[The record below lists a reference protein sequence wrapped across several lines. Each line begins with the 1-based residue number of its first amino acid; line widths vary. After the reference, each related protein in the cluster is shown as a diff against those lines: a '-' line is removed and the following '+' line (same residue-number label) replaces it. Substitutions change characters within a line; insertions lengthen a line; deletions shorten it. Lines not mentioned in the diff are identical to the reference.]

1 MDTHGNRALFSRAM
15 VKVAACAMLTAGL
28 PQAMLA
34 ETGNAEAAV
43 MAAQQTRTVSGQVV
57 DSNGESIIGANIVEK
72 GNNANGTITDF
83 DGKFTLKVAPNAT
96 LVISYIGYK
105 TIEMKASE
113 IKAGHAITLQE
124 NAEMMDE
131 VVVIGYG
138 TQRKGDVTS
147 AVASVK
153 AEDFT
158 VGKITDAAELVK
170 GKIAG
175 LSVTNA
181 SGDPTATSSIMLRG
195 INTVSGN
202 TNPLI
207 LVDGIEGDLTT
218 VAPENIASIDVL
230 KDASAAAIYGTRGA
244 NGVILITTKTG
255 RRDQK
260 ADITYSG
267 YASFSK
273 WMATPEFMD
282 THDIIYG
289 RTAYTYEGYDTDW
302 LKAISRKAGFK
313 HNHSLSMN
321 GGTKTSTYSANV
333 VYSNDQAIMRKSD
346 NENLKMQLD
355 FTQYAWNDKLKFNFN
370 ALISRQKYSL
380 NNNKYAY
387 RQAIIRNP
395 SEPIYNEDGTYY
407 ENFNRLNYINPVEI
421 QNEYEGDYRNRF
433 YQMTGNITVEPI
445 KGWQTNVMLSLNE
458 SASISQSFTYP
469 DYYTLAKEDNYNG
482 SASKSEGNYRSQT
495 LEITSRYNHTWGE
508 HRFEGL
514 VGYSYLYNKYDGFSA
529 SNGNFPSVAYL
540 YNNLGLGTL
549 LTEEDRH
556 AGMGSDAYDDTL
568 VGFFARVS
576 YGYANRYNAL
586 LSIRHEGSSKFGAN
600 NRWATFPSVS
610 LGWTISNE
618 PFMEKTRSW
627 LNNLKLR
634 IGYGVTGITP
644 TSSYRAQ
651 YLYDIAP
658 YGDIQDQSGN
668 WIQTLEVIQNPNKDL
683 KWETTREWNF
693 GLDWSVLDERLS
705 GSIDVYH
712 RKTSDLMYSY
722 SVPVPPN
729 LYGYTLANVGDIR
742 NVGVEVMV
750 TGVPVRTKD
759 FEWSTTLTLSH
770 NKNKLL
776 KLSNTLYETDD
787 FHELYGG
794 LGEPI
799 STPTHYM
806 EVGHSLGEFWG
817 LKYVGVSENG
827 VPIVQVSDGNGGWVN
842 EEFNTNHNV
851 MENRQRLG
859 NGLPKV
865 YLGWGHTFNYKGI
878 DLNLQFTG
886 QFGYKILNAWRC
898 FYENNS
904 IAYNRLKTAYDLRPA
919 INLDGTPVLDADGN
933 QKMVRLSNTAAQYFS
948 SDHLENG
955 DFLKLSNIT
964 LGYTLPLKGKIKDYI
979 NNLRIYASASNVF
992 CITGYS
998 GLDPEVDNAFQTPGI
1013 DYQDKYPTTRS
1024 YTVGLTL
1031 NF

>member
-15 VKVAACAMLTAGL
+15 VKVAACTMLAAGL
-28 PQAMLA
+28 PLAMYA
-34 ETGNAEAAV
+34 EAGNTEAAV
-43 MAAQQTRTVSGQVV
+43 IAAQQTRTVSGQVV

-72 GNNANGTITDF
+72 GTANGTITDF
-83 DGKFTLKVAPNAT
+83 DGKFSLKVAPNAT

-113 IKAGHAITLQE
+113 VKAGQTITLQE

-175 LSVTNA
+175 LSVTNS

-267 YASFSK
+267 YVSFSK
-273 WMATPEFMD
+273 WTDTPEFMD

-333 VYSNDQAIMRKSD
+333 VYSNDEAIMRKSD

-380 NNNKYAY
+380 NNNTYAY

-421 QNEYEGDYRNRF
+421 QNEYEGDTRVRF
-433 YQMTGNITVEPI
+433 YQMTGNVTVEPI

-458 SASISQSFTYP
+458 SASVSQSFTYP

-618 PFMEKTRSW
+618 PFMEKTRNW

>member
-1 MDTHGNRALFSRAM
+1 MAMYAEAGN
-15 VKVAACAMLTAGL
+15 T
-28 PQAMLA
+28 
-34 ETGNAEAAV
+34 EAAV
-43 MAAQQTRTVSGQVV
+43 IAAQQTRTVSGQVV

-72 GNNANGTITDF
+72 GTANGTITDF
-83 DGKFTLKVAPNAT
+83 DGKFSLKVAPNAT

-113 IKAGHAITLQE
+113 VKAGQTITLQE

-175 LSVTNA
+175 LSVTNS

-267 YASFSK
+267 YVSFSK
-273 WMATPEFMD
+273 WTDTPEFMD

-333 VYSNDQAIMRKSD
+333 VYSNDEAIMRKSD

-380 NNNKYAY
+380 NNNTYAY

-421 QNEYEGDYRNRF
+421 QNEYEGDTRVRF
-433 YQMTGNITVEPI
+433 YQMTGNVTVEPI

-458 SASISQSFTYP
+458 SASVSQSFTYP

-634 IGYGVTGITP
+634 VGYGVTGITP

-859 NGLPKV
+859 SGLPKV

>member
-15 VKVAACAMLTAGL
+15 VKVAACTMLAAGL
-28 PQAMLA
+28 PLAMYA
-34 ETGNAEAAV
+34 EAGNTEAAV
-43 MAAQQTRTVSGQVV
+43 IAAQQTRTVSGQVV

-72 GNNANGTITDF
+72 GTANGTITDM
-83 DGKFTLKVAPNAT
+83 DGKFSLKTAPNAT

-113 IKAGHAITLQE
+113 VKAGQTITLQE

-175 LSVTNA
+175 LSVTNS

-267 YASFSK
+267 YVSFSK
-273 WMATPEFMD
+273 WTDTPEFMD

-333 VYSNDQAIMRKSD
+333 VYSNDEAIMRKSD

-380 NNNKYAY
+380 NNNTYAY

-421 QNEYEGDYRNRF
+421 QNEYEGDTRVRF
-433 YQMTGNITVEPI
+433 YQMTGNVTVEPI

-458 SASISQSFTYP
+458 SASVSQSFTYP

-634 IGYGVTGITP
+634 VGYGVTGITP

-729 LYGYTLANVGDIR
+729 LYNTTLANVGDMR

-776 KLSNTLYETDD
+776 KLSNALFETDD
-787 FHELYGG
+787 FHELGG

-799 STPTHYM
+799 SVPTHYM

-827 VPIVQVSDGNGGWVN
+827 TPIVQVSDGNGGW
-842 EEFNTNHNV
+842 TNALFDTSLNV

-859 NGLPKV
+859 SGMPKV
-865 YLGWGHTFNYKGI
+865 YMGWGHTFQYKGI
-878 DLNLQFTG
+878 DLSLQFTG

-898 FYENNS
+898 YYENNS

>member
-15 VKVAACAMLTAGL
+15 VKVAACTMLAAGL
-28 PQAMLA
+28 PLAMYA
-34 ETGNAEAAV
+34 EAGNTEAAV
-43 MAAQQTRTVSGQVV
+43 IAAQQTRTVSGQVV

-72 GNNANGTITDF
+72 GTANGTITDM
-83 DGKFTLKVAPNAT
+83 DGKFSLKTAPNAT

-113 IKAGHAITLQE
+113 VKAGQTITLQE

-175 LSVTNA
+175 LSVTNS

-267 YASFSK
+267 YVSFSK
-273 WMATPEFMD
+273 WTDTPEFMD

-333 VYSNDQAIMRKSD
+333 VYSNDEAIMRKSD

-380 NNNKYAY
+380 NNNTYAY

-421 QNEYEGDYRNRF
+421 QNEYEGDTRVRF
-433 YQMTGNITVEPI
+433 YQMTGNVTVEPI

-458 SASISQSFTYP
+458 SASVSQSFTYP

-568 VGFFARVS
+568 VGFFARIS

-634 IGYGVTGITP
+634 VGYGVTGITP

-729 LYGYTLANVGDIR
+729 LYNTTLANVGDMR

-776 KLSNTLYETDD
+776 KLSNALFETDD
-787 FHELYGG
+787 FHELGG

-799 STPTHYM
+799 SVPTHYM

-827 VPIVQVSDGNGGWVN
+827 TPIVQVSDGNGGW
-842 EEFNTNHNV
+842 TNALFDTSLNV

-859 NGLPKV
+859 SGMPKV
-865 YLGWGHTFNYKGI
+865 YMGWGHTFQYKGI
-878 DLNLQFTG
+878 DLSLQFTG

-898 FYENNS
+898 YYENNS

>member
-15 VKVAACAMLTAGL
+15 VKVAACTMLAAGL
-28 PQAMLA
+28 PLAMYA
-34 ETGNAEAAV
+34 EAGNTEAAV
-43 MAAQQTRTVSGQVV
+43 IAAQQTRTVSGQVV

-72 GNNANGTITDF
+72 GTANGTITDM
-83 DGKFTLKVAPNAT
+83 DGKFSLKTAPNAT

-113 IKAGHAITLQE
+113 VKAGQTITLQE

-175 LSVTNA
+175 LSVTNS

-267 YASFSK
+267 YVSFSK
-273 WMATPEFMD
+273 WTDTPEFMD

-333 VYSNDQAIMRKSD
+333 VYSNDEAIMRKSD

-380 NNNKYAY
+380 NNNTYAY

-421 QNEYEGDYRNRF
+421 QNEYEGDTRVRF
-433 YQMTGNITVEPI
+433 YQMTGNVTVEPI

-458 SASISQSFTYP
+458 SASVSQSFTYP

-634 IGYGVTGITP
+634 VGYGVTGITP

-859 NGLPKV
+859 SGLPKV

>member
-15 VKVAACAMLTAGL
+15 VKVAACTMLAAGL
-28 PQAMLA
+28 PLAMYA
-34 ETGNAEAAV
+34 EAGNTEAAV
-43 MAAQQTRTVSGQVV
+43 IAAQQTRTVSGQVV

-72 GNNANGTITDF
+72 GTANGTITDM
-83 DGKFTLKVAPNAT
+83 DGKFSLKTAPNAT

-113 IKAGHAITLQE
+113 VKAGQTITLQE

-175 LSVTNA
+175 LSVTNS

-267 YASFSK
+267 YVSFSK
-273 WMATPEFMD
+273 WTDTPEFMD

-333 VYSNDQAIMRKSD
+333 VYSNDEAIMRKSD

-380 NNNKYAY
+380 NNNTYAY

-421 QNEYEGDYRNRF
+421 QNEYEGDTRVRF

-458 SASISQSFTYP
+458 SASVSQSFTYP

-618 PFMEKTRSW
+618 PFMEKTRNW

-634 IGYGVTGITP
+634 VGYGVTGITP

-729 LYGYTLANVGDIR
+729 LYNTTLANVGDMR

-776 KLSNTLYETDD
+776 KLSNALFETDD
-787 FHELYGG
+787 FHELGG

-799 STPTHYM
+799 SVPTHYM

-827 VPIVQVSDGNGGWVN
+827 TPIVQVSDGNGGW
-842 EEFNTNHNV
+842 TNALFDTSLNV

-859 NGLPKV
+859 SGMPKV
-865 YLGWGHTFNYKGI
+865 YMGWGHTFQYKGI
-878 DLNLQFTG
+878 DLSLQFTG

-898 FYENNS
+898 YYENNS

>member
-1 MDTHGNRALFSRAM
+1 MAMYAEAGN
-15 VKVAACAMLTAGL
+15 T
-28 PQAMLA
+28 
-34 ETGNAEAAV
+34 EAAV
-43 MAAQQTRTVSGQVV
+43 IAAQQTRTVSGQVV

-72 GNNANGTITDF
+72 GTANGTITDF
-83 DGKFTLKVAPNAT
+83 NGKFSLKVAPNAT

-113 IKAGHAITLQE
+113 VKAGQTITLQE

-175 LSVTNA
+175 LSVTNS

-267 YASFSK
+267 YVSFSK
-273 WMATPEFMD
+273 WTDTPEFMD

-333 VYSNDQAIMRKSD
+333 VYSNDEAIMRKSD

-380 NNNKYAY
+380 NNNTYAY

-421 QNEYEGDYRNRF
+421 QNEYEGDTRVRF
-433 YQMTGNITVEPI
+433 YQMTGNVTVEPI

-458 SASISQSFTYP
+458 SASVSQSFTYP

-618 PFMEKTRSW
+618 PFMEKTRNW

-634 IGYGVTGITP
+634 VGYGVTGITP

-705 GSIDVYH
+705 SSIDVYH

-859 NGLPKV
+859 SGLPKV

>member
-15 VKVAACAMLTAGL
+15 VKVAACTMLAAGL
-28 PQAMLA
+28 PLAMYA
-34 ETGNAEAAV
+34 EAGNTEAAV
-43 MAAQQTRTVSGQVV
+43 IAAQQTRTVSGQVV

-72 GNNANGTITDF
+72 GTANGTITDM
-83 DGKFTLKVAPNAT
+83 DGKFSLKTAPNAT

-113 IKAGHAITLQE
+113 VKAGQTITLQE

-175 LSVTNA
+175 LSVTNS

-267 YASFSK
+267 YVSFSK
-273 WMATPEFMD
+273 WTDTPEFMD

-333 VYSNDQAIMRKSD
+333 VYSNDEAIMRKSD

-380 NNNKYAY
+380 NNNTYAY

-421 QNEYEGDYRNRF
+421 QNEYEGDTRVRF
-433 YQMTGNITVEPI
+433 YQMTGNVTVEPI

-458 SASISQSFTYP
+458 SASVSQSFTYP

>member
-15 VKVAACAMLTAGL
+15 VKVAACTMLAAGL
-28 PQAMLA
+28 PLAMYA
-34 ETGNAEAAV
+34 EAGNTEAAV
-43 MAAQQTRTVSGQVV
+43 IAAQQTRTVSGQVV

-72 GNNANGTITDF
+72 GTANGTITDM
-83 DGKFTLKVAPNAT
+83 DGKFSLKTAPNAT

-113 IKAGHAITLQE
+113 VKAGQTITLQE

-175 LSVTNA
+175 LSVTNS

-267 YASFSK
+267 YVSFSK
-273 WMATPEFMD
+273 WTDTPEFMD

-333 VYSNDQAIMRKSD
+333 VYSNDEAIMRKSD

-380 NNNKYAY
+380 NNNTYAY

-421 QNEYEGDYRNRF
+421 QNEYEGDTRVRF
-433 YQMTGNITVEPI
+433 YQMTGNVTVEPI

-458 SASISQSFTYP
+458 SASVSQSFTYP

-729 LYGYTLANVGDIR
+729 LYNTTLANVGDMR

-776 KLSNTLYETDD
+776 KLSNALFETDD
-787 FHELYGG
+787 FHELGG

-799 STPTHYM
+799 SVPTHYM

-827 VPIVQVSDGNGGWVN
+827 TPIVQVSDGNGGW
-842 EEFNTNHNV
+842 TNALFDTSLNV

-859 NGLPKV
+859 SGMPKV
-865 YLGWGHTFNYKGI
+865 YMGWGHTFQYKGI
-878 DLNLQFTG
+878 DLSLQFTG

-898 FYENNS
+898 YYENNS

>member
-15 VKVAACAMLTAGL
+15 VKVAACTMLAAGL
-28 PQAMLA
+28 PLAMYA
-34 ETGNAEAAV
+34 EAGNTEAAV
-43 MAAQQTRTVSGQVV
+43 IAAQQTRTVSGQVV

-72 GNNANGTITDF
+72 GTANGTITDF
-83 DGKFTLKVAPNAT
+83 NGKFSLKVAPNAT

-113 IKAGHAITLQE
+113 VKAGQTITLQE

-175 LSVTNA
+175 LSVTNS

-267 YASFSK
+267 YVSFSK
-273 WMATPEFMD
+273 WTDTPEFMD

-333 VYSNDQAIMRKSD
+333 VYSNDEAIMRKSD

-380 NNNKYAY
+380 NNNTYAY

-421 QNEYEGDYRNRF
+421 QNEYEGDTRVRF
-433 YQMTGNITVEPI
+433 YQMTGNVTVEPI

-458 SASISQSFTYP
+458 SASVSQSFTYP

-634 IGYGVTGITP
+634 VGYGVTGITP

-859 NGLPKV
+859 SGLPKV

>member
-1 MDTHGNRALFSRAM
+1 MYHAGSKAGN
-15 VKVAACAMLTAGL
+15 T
-28 PQAMLA
+28 
-34 ETGNAEAAV
+34 EAAV
-43 MAAQQTRTVSGQVV
+43 IAAQQTRTVSGQVV

-72 GNNANGTITDF
+72 GTANGTITDF
-83 DGKFTLKVAPNAT
+83 NGKFSLKVAPNAT

-113 IKAGHAITLQE
+113 VKAGQTITLQE

-175 LSVTNA
+175 LSVTNS

-267 YASFSK
+267 YVSFSK
-273 WMATPEFMD
+273 WTDTPEFMD

-333 VYSNDQAIMRKSD
+333 VYSNDEAIMRKSD

-380 NNNKYAY
+380 NNNTYAY

-421 QNEYEGDYRNRF
+421 QNEYEGDTRVRF
-433 YQMTGNITVEPI
+433 YQMTGNVTVEPI

-458 SASISQSFTYP
+458 SASVSQSFTYP

-618 PFMEKTRSW
+618 PFMEKTRNW

-634 IGYGVTGITP
+634 VGYGVTGITP

-729 LYGYTLANVGDIR
+729 LYNTTLANVGDMR

-776 KLSNTLYETDD
+776 KLSNALFETDD
-787 FHELYGG
+787 FHELGG

-799 STPTHYM
+799 SVPTHYM

-827 VPIVQVSDGNGGWVN
+827 TPIVQVSDGNGGW
-842 EEFNTNHNV
+842 TNALFDTSLNV

-859 NGLPKV
+859 SGMPKV
-865 YLGWGHTFNYKGI
+865 YMGWGHTFQYKGI
-878 DLNLQFTG
+878 DLSLQFTG

-898 FYENNS
+898 YYENNS

>member
-15 VKVAACAMLTAGL
+15 VKVAACTMLAAGL
-28 PQAMLA
+28 PLAMYA
-34 ETGNAEAAV
+34 EAGNTEAAV
-43 MAAQQTRTVSGQVV
+43 IAAQQTRTVSGQVV

-72 GNNANGTITDF
+72 GTANGTITDM
-83 DGKFTLKVAPNAT
+83 DGRFSLKTAPNAT

-113 IKAGHAITLQE
+113 VKAGQTITLQE

-175 LSVTNA
+175 LSVTNS

-267 YASFSK
+267 YVSFSK
-273 WMATPEFMD
+273 WTDTPEFMD

-333 VYSNDQAIMRKSD
+333 VYSNDEAIMRKSD

-380 NNNKYAY
+380 NNNTYAY

-421 QNEYEGDYRNRF
+421 QNEYEGDTRVRF
-433 YQMTGNITVEPI
+433 YQMTGNVTVEPI

-458 SASISQSFTYP
+458 SASVSQSFTYP

-618 PFMEKTRSW
+618 PFMEKTRNW

-634 IGYGVTGITP
+634 VGYGVTGITP

-729 LYGYTLANVGDIR
+729 LYNTTLANVGDMR

-776 KLSNTLYETDD
+776 KLSNALFETDD
-787 FHELYGG
+787 FHELGG

-799 STPTHYM
+799 SVPTHYM

-827 VPIVQVSDGNGGWVN
+827 TPIVQVSDGNGGW
-842 EEFNTNHNV
+842 TNALFDTSLNV

-859 NGLPKV
+859 SGMPKV
-865 YLGWGHTFNYKGI
+865 YMGWGHTFQYKGI
-878 DLNLQFTG
+878 DLSLQFTG

-898 FYENNS
+898 YYENNS

>member
-15 VKVAACAMLTAGL
+15 VKVAACTMLAAGL
-28 PQAMLA
+28 PLAMYA
-34 ETGNAEAAV
+34 EAGNTEAAV
-43 MAAQQTRTVSGQVV
+43 IAAQQTRTVSGQVV

-72 GNNANGTITDF
+72 GTANGTITDF
-83 DGKFTLKVAPNAT
+83 DGKFSLKVAPNAT

-113 IKAGHAITLQE
+113 VKAGQTITLQE

-175 LSVTNA
+175 LSVTNS

-267 YASFSK
+267 YVSFSK
-273 WMATPEFMD
+273 WTDTPEFMD

-333 VYSNDQAIMRKSD
+333 VYSNDEAIMRKSD

-380 NNNKYAY
+380 NNNTYAY

-421 QNEYEGDYRNRF
+421 QNEYEGDTRVRF
-433 YQMTGNITVEPI
+433 YQMTGNVTVEPI

-458 SASISQSFTYP
+458 SASVSQSFTYP

-618 PFMEKTRSW
+618 PFMEKTRNW

-634 IGYGVTGITP
+634 VGYGVTGITP

-729 LYGYTLANVGDIR
+729 LYNTTLANVGDMR
-742 NVGVEVMV
+742 NVGVEIMV

-776 KLSNTLYETDD
+776 KLSNALFETDD
-787 FHELYGG
+787 FHELGG

-799 STPTHYM
+799 SVPTHYM

-817 LKYVGVSENG
+817 LNYVGVSENG
-827 VPIVQVSDGNGGWVN
+827 TPIVQVSDGNGGW
-842 EEFNTNHNV
+842 TNALFDTSLNV

-859 NGLPKV
+859 SGMPKV
-865 YLGWGHTFNYKGI
+865 YMGWGHTFQYQGI
-878 DLNLQFTG
+878 DLSLQFTG

-898 FYENNS
+898 YYENNS

>member
-15 VKVAACAMLTAGL
+15 VKVAACTMLAAGL
-28 PQAMLA
+28 PLAMYA
-34 ETGNAEAAV
+34 EAGNTEAAV
-43 MAAQQTRTVSGQVV
+43 IAAQQTRTVSGQVV

-72 GNNANGTITDF
+72 GTANGTITDF
-83 DGKFTLKVAPNAT
+83 DGKFSLKVAPNAT

-113 IKAGHAITLQE
+113 VKAGQTITLQE

-175 LSVTNA
+175 LSVTNS

-267 YASFSK
+267 YVSFSK
-273 WMATPEFMD
+273 WTDTPEFMD

-333 VYSNDQAIMRKSD
+333 VYSNDEAIMRKSD

-380 NNNKYAY
+380 NNNTYAY

-421 QNEYEGDYRNRF
+421 QNEYEGDTRVRF
-433 YQMTGNITVEPI
+433 YQMTGNVTVEPI

-458 SASISQSFTYP
+458 SASVSQSFTYP

-634 IGYGVTGITP
+634 VGYGVTGITP

-1024 YTVGLTL
+1024 STIGLTL

>member
-15 VKVAACAMLTAGL
+15 VKVAACTMLAAGL
-28 PQAMLA
+28 PLAMYA
-34 ETGNAEAAV
+34 EAGNTEAAV
-43 MAAQQTRTVSGQVV
+43 IAAQQTRTVSGQVV

-72 GNNANGTITDF
+72 GTANGTITDF
-83 DGKFTLKVAPNAT
+83 DGKFSLKVAPNAT

-113 IKAGHAITLQE
+113 VKAGQTITLQE

-175 LSVTNA
+175 LSVTNS

-267 YASFSK
+267 YVSFSK
-273 WMATPEFMD
+273 WTDTPEFMD

-333 VYSNDQAIMRKSD
+333 VYSNDEAIMRKSD

-380 NNNKYAY
+380 NNNTYAY

-421 QNEYEGDYRNRF
+421 QNEYEGDTRVRF
-433 YQMTGNITVEPI
+433 YQMTGNVTVEPI

-458 SASISQSFTYP
+458 SASVSQSFTYP

-776 KLSNTLYETDD
+776 KLSNALFETDD
-787 FHELYGG
+787 FHELGG

-799 STPTHYM
+799 SVPTHYM

-827 VPIVQVSDGNGGWVN
+827 TPIVQVSDGNGGW
-842 EEFNTNHNV
+842 TNALFDTSLNV

-859 NGLPKV
+859 SGMPKV
-865 YLGWGHTFNYKGI
+865 YMGWGHTFQYKGI
-878 DLNLQFTG
+878 DLSLQFTG

-898 FYENNS
+898 YYENNS

>member
-15 VKVAACAMLTAGL
+15 VKVAACTMLAAGL
-28 PQAMLA
+28 PLAMYA
-34 ETGNAEAAV
+34 EAGNTEAAV
-43 MAAQQTRTVSGQVV
+43 IAAQQTRTVSGQVV

-72 GNNANGTITDF
+72 GTANGTITDF
-83 DGKFTLKVAPNAT
+83 DGKFSLKVAPNAT

-105 TIEMKASE
+105 NIEMKASE
-113 IKAGHAITLQE
+113 LKAGQTITLQE

-175 LSVTNA
+175 LSVTNS

-267 YASFSK
+267 YVSFSK
-273 WMATPEFMD
+273 WTDTPEFMD

-333 VYSNDQAIMRKSD
+333 VYSNDEAIMRKSD

-380 NNNKYAY
+380 NNNTYAY

-421 QNEYEGDYRNRF
+421 QNEYEGDTRVRF
-433 YQMTGNITVEPI
+433 YQMTGNVTVEPI

-458 SASISQSFTYP
+458 SASVSQSFTYP

-618 PFMEKTRSW
+618 PFMEKTRNW

-634 IGYGVTGITP
+634 VGYGVTGITP
-644 TSSYRAQ
+644 TSSYQAQ

-729 LYGYTLANVGDIR
+729 LYNTTLANVGDMR

-776 KLSNTLYETDD
+776 KLSNALFETDD
-787 FHELYGG
+787 FHELGG

-799 STPTHYM
+799 SVPTHYM

-827 VPIVQVSDGNGGWVN
+827 TPIVQVSDGNGGW
-842 EEFNTNHNV
+842 TNALFDTSLNV

-859 NGLPKV
+859 SGMPKV
-865 YLGWGHTFNYKGI
+865 YMGWGHTFQYKGI
-878 DLNLQFTG
+878 DLSLQFTG

-898 FYENNS
+898 YYENNS

>member
-1 MDTHGNRALFSRAM
+1 MAMYAEAGN
-15 VKVAACAMLTAGL
+15 T
-28 PQAMLA
+28 
-34 ETGNAEAAV
+34 EAAV
-43 MAAQQTRTVSGQVV
+43 IAAQQTRTVSGQVV

-72 GNNANGTITDF
+72 GTANGTITDF
-83 DGKFTLKVAPNAT
+83 NGKFSLKVAPNAT

-113 IKAGHAITLQE
+113 VKAGQTITLQE

-175 LSVTNA
+175 LSVTNS

-267 YASFSK
+267 YVSFSK
-273 WMATPEFMD
+273 WTDTPEFMD

-333 VYSNDQAIMRKSD
+333 VYSNDEAIMRKSD

-380 NNNKYAY
+380 NNNTYAY

-421 QNEYEGDYRNRF
+421 QNEYEGDTRVRF
-433 YQMTGNITVEPI
+433 YQMTGNVTVEPI

-458 SASISQSFTYP
+458 SASVSQSFTYP

-634 IGYGVTGITP
+634 VGYGVTGITP

-729 LYGYTLANVGDIR
+729 LYNTTLANVGDMR

-776 KLSNTLYETDD
+776 KLSNALFETDD
-787 FHELYGG
+787 FHELGG

-799 STPTHYM
+799 SVPTHYM

-827 VPIVQVSDGNGGWVN
+827 TPIVQVSDGNGGW
-842 EEFNTNHNV
+842 TNALFDTSLNV

-859 NGLPKV
+859 SGMPKV
-865 YLGWGHTFNYKGI
+865 YMGWGHTFQYKGI
-878 DLNLQFTG
+878 DLSLQFTG

-898 FYENNS
+898 YYENNS

-964 LGYTLPLKGKIKDYI
+964 LGYTLPLKGKIKNYI

>member
-15 VKVAACAMLTAGL
+15 VKVAACTMLAAGL
-28 PQAMLA
+28 PLAMYA
-34 ETGNAEAAV
+34 EAGNTEAAV
-43 MAAQQTRTVSGQVV
+43 IAAQQTRTVSGQVV

-72 GNNANGTITDF
+72 GTANGTITDF
-83 DGKFTLKVAPNAT
+83 NGKFSLKVAPNAT

-113 IKAGHAITLQE
+113 VKAGQTITLQE

-175 LSVTNA
+175 LSVTNS

-267 YASFSK
+267 YVSFSK
-273 WMATPEFMD
+273 WTDTPEFMD

-333 VYSNDQAIMRKSD
+333 VYSNDEAIMRKSD

-380 NNNKYAY
+380 NNNTYAY

-421 QNEYEGDYRNRF
+421 QNEYEGDTRVRF
-433 YQMTGNITVEPI
+433 YQMTGNVTVEPI

-458 SASISQSFTYP
+458 SASVSQSFTYP

-618 PFMEKTRSW
+618 PFMEKTRNW

-634 IGYGVTGITP
+634 VGYGVTGITP

-729 LYGYTLANVGDIR
+729 LYNTTLANVGDMR

-776 KLSNTLYETDD
+776 KLSNALFETDD
-787 FHELYGG
+787 FHELGG

-799 STPTHYM
+799 SVPTHYM

-827 VPIVQVSDGNGGWVN
+827 TPIVQVSDGNGGW
-842 EEFNTNHNV
+842 TNALFDTSLNV

-859 NGLPKV
+859 SGMPKV
-865 YLGWGHTFNYKGI
+865 YMGWGHTFQYKGI
-878 DLNLQFTG
+878 DLSLQFTG

-898 FYENNS
+898 YYENNS

-919 INLDGTPVLDADGN
+919 INLDSTPVLDADGN

>member
-1 MDTHGNRALFSRAM
+1 MAMYAEAGN
-15 VKVAACAMLTAGL
+15 T
-28 PQAMLA
+28 
-34 ETGNAEAAV
+34 EAAV
-43 MAAQQTRTVSGQVV
+43 IAAQQTRTVSGQVV

-72 GNNANGTITDF
+72 GTANGTITDF
-83 DGKFTLKVAPNAT
+83 NGKFSLKVAPNAT

-113 IKAGHAITLQE
+113 VKAGQTITLQE

-175 LSVTNA
+175 LSVTNS

-267 YASFSK
+267 YVSFSK
-273 WMATPEFMD
+273 WTDTPEFMD

-333 VYSNDQAIMRKSD
+333 VYSNDEAIMRKSD

-380 NNNKYAY
+380 NNNTYAY

-421 QNEYEGDYRNRF
+421 QNEYEGDTRVRF
-433 YQMTGNITVEPI
+433 YQMTGNVTVEPI

-458 SASISQSFTYP
+458 SASVSQSFTYP

-514 VGYSYLYNKYDGFSA
+514 VGYSYLYNKYDVFSA

>member
-15 VKVAACAMLTAGL
+15 VKVAACTMLAAGL
-28 PQAMLA
+28 PLAMYA
-34 ETGNAEAAV
+34 EAGNTEAAV
-43 MAAQQTRTVSGQVV
+43 IAAQQTRTVSGQVV

-72 GNNANGTITDF
+72 GTANGTITDM
-83 DGKFTLKVAPNAT
+83 DGKFSLKTAPNAT

-113 IKAGHAITLQE
+113 VKAGQTITLQE

-175 LSVTNA
+175 LSVTNS

-267 YASFSK
+267 YVSFSK
-273 WMATPEFMD
+273 WTDTPEFMD

-333 VYSNDQAIMRKSD
+333 VYSNDEAIMRKSD

-380 NNNKYAY
+380 NNNTYAY

-421 QNEYEGDYRNRF
+421 QNEYEGDTRVRF
-433 YQMTGNITVEPI
+433 YQMTGNVTVEPI

-458 SASISQSFTYP
+458 SASVSQSFTYP

-634 IGYGVTGITP
+634 VGYGVTGITP

>member
-15 VKVAACAMLTAGL
+15 VKVAACTMLAAGL
-28 PQAMLA
+28 PLAMYA
-34 ETGNAEAAV
+34 EAGNTEAAV
-43 MAAQQTRTVSGQVV
+43 IAAQQTRTVSGLVV

-72 GNNANGTITDF
+72 GTANGTITDF
-83 DGKFTLKVAPNAT
+83 DGKFSLKVAPNAT

-113 IKAGHAITLQE
+113 VKAGQTITLQE

-175 LSVTNA
+175 LSVTNS

-267 YASFSK
+267 YVSFSK
-273 WMATPEFMD
+273 WTDTPEFMD

-333 VYSNDQAIMRKSD
+333 VYSNDEAIMRKSD

-380 NNNKYAY
+380 NNNTYAY

-421 QNEYEGDYRNRF
+421 QNEYEGDTRVRF
-433 YQMTGNITVEPI
+433 YQMTGNVTVEPI

-458 SASISQSFTYP
+458 SASVSQSFTYP

>member
-15 VKVAACAMLTAGL
+15 VKVAACTMLAAGL
-28 PQAMLA
+28 PLAMYA
-34 ETGNAEAAV
+34 EAGNTEAAV
-43 MAAQQTRTVSGQVV
+43 IAAQQTRTVSGQVV

-72 GNNANGTITDF
+72 GTANGTITDM
-83 DGKFTLKVAPNAT
+83 DGKFSLKTAPNAT

-113 IKAGHAITLQE
+113 VKAGQTITLQE

-175 LSVTNA
+175 LSVTNS

-267 YASFSK
+267 YVSFSK
-273 WMATPEFMD
+273 WTDTPEFMD

-333 VYSNDQAIMRKSD
+333 VYSNDEAIMRKSD

-380 NNNKYAY
+380 NNNTYAY

-421 QNEYEGDYRNRF
+421 QNEYEGDTRVRF
-433 YQMTGNITVEPI
+433 YQMTGNVTVEPI

-458 SASISQSFTYP
+458 SASVSQSFTYP

-568 VGFFARVS
+568 VGFFARIS

-618 PFMEKTRSW
+618 PFMEKTRNW

-634 IGYGVTGITP
+634 VGYGVTGITP

>member
-15 VKVAACAMLTAGL
+15 VKVAACTMLAAGL
-28 PQAMLA
+28 PLAMYA
-34 ETGNAEAAV
+34 EAGNTEAAV
-43 MAAQQTRTVSGQVV
+43 IAAQQTRIVSGQVV

-72 GNNANGTITDF
+72 GTANGTITDF
-83 DGKFTLKVAPNAT
+83 NGKFSLKVAPNAT

-113 IKAGHAITLQE
+113 VKAGQTITLQE

-175 LSVTNA
+175 LSVTNS

-267 YASFSK
+267 YVSFSK
-273 WMATPEFMD
+273 WTDTPEFMD

-333 VYSNDQAIMRKSD
+333 VYSNDEAIMRKSD

-380 NNNKYAY
+380 NNNTYAY

-421 QNEYEGDYRNRF
+421 QNEYEGDTRVRF
-433 YQMTGNITVEPI
+433 YQMTGNVTVEPI

-458 SASISQSFTYP
+458 SASVSQSFTYP

-568 VGFFARVS
+568 VGFFARIS

-618 PFMEKTRSW
+618 PFMEKTRNW

-634 IGYGVTGITP
+634 VGYGVTGITP

-729 LYGYTLANVGDIR
+729 LYNTTLANVGDMR

-776 KLSNTLYETDD
+776 KLSNALFETDD
-787 FHELYGG
+787 FHELGG

-799 STPTHYM
+799 SVPTHYM

-827 VPIVQVSDGNGGWVN
+827 TPIVQVSDGNGGW
-842 EEFNTNHNV
+842 TNALFDTSLNV

-859 NGLPKV
+859 SGMPKV
-865 YLGWGHTFNYKGI
+865 YMGWGHTFQYKGI
-878 DLNLQFTG
+878 DLSLQFTG

-898 FYENNS
+898 YYENNS

>member
-15 VKVAACAMLTAGL
+15 VKVAACTMLAAGL
-28 PQAMLA
+28 PLAMYA
-34 ETGNAEAAV
+34 EAGNTEAAV
-43 MAAQQTRTVSGQVV
+43 IAAQQTRTVSGQVG
-57 DSNGESIIGANIVEK
+57 DLHGESIIGDNNVEK
-72 GNNANGTITDF
+72 GTAKGTNTDV
-83 DGKFTLKVAPNAT
+83 DGKFSLKVAPNAT
-96 LVISYIGYK
+96 LVISYSGYK

-113 IKAGHAITLQE
+113 VKAGQTITLQE

-175 LSVTNA
+175 LSVTNS

-267 YASFSK
+267 YVSFSK
-273 WMATPEFMD
+273 WTDTPEFMD

-333 VYSNDQAIMRKSD
+333 VYSNDEAIMRKSD

-380 NNNKYAY
+380 NNNTYAY

-421 QNEYEGDYRNRF
+421 QNEYEGDTRVRF
-433 YQMTGNITVEPI
+433 YQMTGNVTVEPI

-458 SASISQSFTYP
+458 SASVSQSFTYP

-634 IGYGVTGITP
+634 VGYGVTGITP

>member
-1 MDTHGNRALFSRAM
+1 MAMYAEAGN
-15 VKVAACAMLTAGL
+15 T
-28 PQAMLA
+28 
-34 ETGNAEAAV
+34 EAAV
-43 MAAQQTRTVSGQVV
+43 IAAQQTRTVSGQVV

-72 GNNANGTITDF
+72 GTANGTITDF
-83 DGKFTLKVAPNAT
+83 DGKFSLKVAPNAT

-113 IKAGHAITLQE
+113 VKAGQTITLQE

-175 LSVTNA
+175 LSVTNS

-267 YASFSK
+267 YVSFSK
-273 WMATPEFMD
+273 WTDTPEFMD

-333 VYSNDQAIMRKSD
+333 VYSNDEAIMRKSD

-380 NNNKYAY
+380 NNNTYAY

-421 QNEYEGDYRNRF
+421 QNEYEGDTRVRF
-433 YQMTGNITVEPI
+433 YQMTGNVTVEPI

-458 SASISQSFTYP
+458 SASVSQSFTYP

-851 MENRQRLG
+851 MENRQHLG

>member
-1 MDTHGNRALFSRAM
+1 MAMYAKAGN
-15 VKVAACAMLTAGL
+15 T
-28 PQAMLA
+28 
-34 ETGNAEAAV
+34 EAAV
-43 MAAQQTRTVSGQVV
+43 IAAQQTRTVSGQVV

-72 GNNANGTITDF
+72 GTANGTITDF
-83 DGKFTLKVAPNAT
+83 DGKFSLKVAPNAT

-113 IKAGHAITLQE
+113 VKAGQTITLQE

-175 LSVTNA
+175 LSVTNS

-267 YASFSK
+267 YVSFSK
-273 WMATPEFMD
+273 WTDTPEFMD

-333 VYSNDQAIMRKSD
+333 VYSNDEAIMRKSD

-380 NNNKYAY
+380 NNNTYAY

-421 QNEYEGDYRNRF
+421 QNEYEGDTRVRF
-433 YQMTGNITVEPI
+433 YQMTGNVTVEPI

-458 SASISQSFTYP
+458 SASVSQSFTYP

-618 PFMEKTRSW
+618 PFMEKTRNW

-634 IGYGVTGITP
+634 VGYGVTGITP

-729 LYGYTLANVGDIR
+729 LYNTTLANVGDMR

-776 KLSNTLYETDD
+776 KLSNALFETDD
-787 FHELYGG
+787 FHELGG

-799 STPTHYM
+799 SVPTHYM

-827 VPIVQVSDGNGGWVN
+827 TPIVQVSDGNGGW
-842 EEFNTNHNV
+842 TNALFDTSLNV

-859 NGLPKV
+859 SGMPKV
-865 YLGWGHTFNYKGI
+865 YMGWGHTFQYKGI
-878 DLNLQFTG
+878 DLSLQFTG

-898 FYENNS
+898 YYENNS

>member
-1 MDTHGNRALFSRAM
+1 MAMYAEAGN
-15 VKVAACAMLTAGL
+15 T
-28 PQAMLA
+28 
-34 ETGNAEAAV
+34 EAAV
-43 MAAQQTRTVSGQVV
+43 IAAQQTRTVSGQVV

-72 GNNANGTITDF
+72 GTANGTITDF
-83 DGKFTLKVAPNAT
+83 NGKFSLKVAPNAT

-113 IKAGHAITLQE
+113 VKAGQTITLQE
-124 NAEMMDE
+124 NAEMDE

-175 LSVTNA
+175 LSVTNS

-267 YASFSK
+267 YVSFSK
-273 WMATPEFMD
+273 WTDTPEFMD

-333 VYSNDQAIMRKSD
+333 VYSNDEAIMRKSD

-380 NNNKYAY
+380 NNNTYAY

-421 QNEYEGDYRNRF
+421 QNEYEGDTRVRF
-433 YQMTGNITVEPI
+433 YQMTGNVTVEPI

-458 SASISQSFTYP
+458 SASVSQSFTYP

-618 PFMEKTRSW
+618 PFMEKTRNW

-634 IGYGVTGITP
+634 VGYGVTGITP

-729 LYGYTLANVGDIR
+729 LYNTTLANVGDMR

-776 KLSNTLYETDD
+776 KLSNALFETDD
-787 FHELYGG
+787 FHELGG

-799 STPTHYM
+799 SVPTHYM

-827 VPIVQVSDGNGGWVN
+827 TPIVQVSDGNGGW
-842 EEFNTNHNV
+842 TNALFDTSLNV

-859 NGLPKV
+859 SGMPKV
-865 YLGWGHTFNYKGI
+865 YMGWGHTFQYKGI
-878 DLNLQFTG
+878 DLSLQFTG

-898 FYENNS
+898 YYENNS

>member
-1 MDTHGNRALFSRAM
+1 M
-15 VKVAACAMLTAGL
+15 
-28 PQAMLA
+28 
-34 ETGNAEAAV
+34 
-43 MAAQQTRTVSGQVV
+43 
-57 DSNGESIIGANIVEK
+57 
-72 GNNANGTITDF
+72 
-83 DGKFTLKVAPNAT
+83 
-96 LVISYIGYK
+96 
-105 TIEMKASE
+105 
-113 IKAGHAITLQE
+113 
-124 NAEMMDE
+124 
-131 VVVIGYG
+131 
-138 TQRKGDVTS
+138 
-147 AVASVK
+147 
-153 AEDFT
+153 
-158 VGKITDAAELVK
+158 
-170 GKIAG
+170 
-175 LSVTNA
+175 
-181 SGDPTATSSIMLRG
+181 
-195 INTVSGN
+195 
-202 TNPLI
+202 
-207 LVDGIEGDLTT
+207 
-218 VAPENIASIDVL
+218 
-230 KDASAAAIYGTRGA
+230 
-244 NGVILITTKTG
+244 
-255 RRDQK
+255 
-260 ADITYSG
+260 
-267 YASFSK
+267 
-273 WMATPEFMD
+273 
-282 THDIIYG
+282 
-289 RTAYTYEGYDTDW
+289 
-302 LKAISRKAGFK
+302 
-313 HNHSLSMN
+313 
-321 GGTKTSTYSANV
+321 
-333 VYSNDQAIMRKSD
+333 
-346 NENLKMQLD
+346 
-355 FTQYAWNDKLKFNFN
+355 
-370 ALISRQKYSL
+370 
-380 NNNKYAY
+380 
-387 RQAIIRNP
+387 
-395 SEPIYNEDGTYY
+395 
-407 ENFNRLNYINPVEI
+407 
-421 QNEYEGDYRNRF
+421 
-433 YQMTGNITVEPI
+433 
-445 KGWQTNVMLSLNE
+445 
-458 SASISQSFTYP
+458 
-469 DYYTLAKEDNYNG
+469 AKEDNYNG

-568 VGFFARVS
+568 VGFFARIS

-618 PFMEKTRSW
+618 PFMEKTRNW

-634 IGYGVTGITP
+634 VGYGVTGITP

-729 LYGYTLANVGDIR
+729 LYNTTLANVGDMR

-776 KLSNTLYETDD
+776 KLSNALFETDD
-787 FHELYGG
+787 FHELGG

-799 STPTHYM
+799 SVPTHYM

-827 VPIVQVSDGNGGWVN
+827 TPIVQVSDGNGGW
-842 EEFNTNHNV
+842 TNALFDTSLNV

-859 NGLPKV
+859 SGMPKV
-865 YLGWGHTFNYKGI
+865 YMGWGHTFQYKGI
-878 DLNLQFTG
+878 DLSLQFTG

-898 FYENNS
+898 YYENNS

>member
-15 VKVAACAMLTAGL
+15 VKVAACTMLAAGL
-28 PQAMLA
+28 PLAMYA
-34 ETGNAEAAV
+34 EAGNTEAAV
-43 MAAQQTRTVSGQVV
+43 IAAQQTRTVSGQVV

-72 GNNANGTITDF
+72 GTANGTITDF
-83 DGKFTLKVAPNAT
+83 DGKFSLKVAPNAT

-113 IKAGHAITLQE
+113 VKAGQTITLQE

-175 LSVTNA
+175 LSVTNS

-267 YASFSK
+267 YVSFSK
-273 WMATPEFMD
+273 WTDTPEFMD

-333 VYSNDQAIMRKSD
+333 VYSNDEAIMRKSD

-380 NNNKYAY
+380 NNNTYAY

-421 QNEYEGDYRNRF
+421 QNEYEGDTRVRF
-433 YQMTGNITVEPI
+433 YQMTGNVTVEPI

-458 SASISQSFTYP
+458 SASVSQSFTYP

-634 IGYGVTGITP
+634 VGYGVTGITP

-842 EEFNTNHNV
+842 EEFDTNHNV

>member
-1 MDTHGNRALFSRAM
+1 MAMYAEAGN
-15 VKVAACAMLTAGL
+15 T
-28 PQAMLA
+28 
-34 ETGNAEAAV
+34 EAAV
-43 MAAQQTRTVSGQVV
+43 IAAQQTRIVSGQVV

-72 GNNANGTITDF
+72 GTANGTITDF
-83 DGKFTLKVAPNAT
+83 NGKFSLKVAPNAT

-113 IKAGHAITLQE
+113 VKAGQTITLQE

-175 LSVTNA
+175 LSVTNS

-267 YASFSK
+267 YVSFSK
-273 WMATPEFMD
+273 WTDTPEFMD

-333 VYSNDQAIMRKSD
+333 VYSNDEAIMRKSD

-380 NNNKYAY
+380 NNNTYAY

-421 QNEYEGDYRNRF
+421 QNEYEGDTRVRF
-433 YQMTGNITVEPI
+433 YQMTGNVTVEPI

-458 SASISQSFTYP
+458 SASVSQSFTYP

-568 VGFFARVS
+568 VGFFARIS

-618 PFMEKTRSW
+618 PFMEKTRNW

-634 IGYGVTGITP
+634 VGYGVTGITP

-729 LYGYTLANVGDIR
+729 LYNTTLANVGDMR

-776 KLSNTLYETDD
+776 KLSNALFETDD
-787 FHELYGG
+787 FHELGG

-799 STPTHYM
+799 SVPTHYM

-827 VPIVQVSDGNGGWVN
+827 TPIVQVSDGNGGW
-842 EEFNTNHNV
+842 TNALFDTSLNV

-859 NGLPKV
+859 SGMPKV
-865 YLGWGHTFNYKGI
+865 YMGWGHTFQYKGI
-878 DLNLQFTG
+878 DLSLQFTG

-898 FYENNS
+898 YYENNS

>member
-1 MDTHGNRALFSRAM
+1 M
-15 VKVAACAMLTAGL
+15 VKVAACTMLAAGL
-28 PQAMLA
+28 PLAMYA
-34 ETGNAEAAV
+34 EAGNTEAAV
-43 MAAQQTRTVSGQVV
+43 IAAQQTRTVSGQVV

-72 GNNANGTITDF
+72 GTANGTITDM
-83 DGKFTLKVAPNAT
+83 DGKFSLKTAPNAT

-113 IKAGHAITLQE
+113 IKAGQTITLQE

-175 LSVTNA
+175 LSVTNS

-267 YASFSK
+267 YVSFSK
-273 WMATPEFMD
+273 WTDTPEFMD

-333 VYSNDQAIMRKSD
+333 VYSNDEAIMRKSD

-380 NNNKYAY
+380 NNNTYAY

-421 QNEYEGDYRNRF
+421 QNEYEGDTRVRF
-433 YQMTGNITVEPI
+433 YQMTGNVTVEPI

-458 SASISQSFTYP
+458 SASVSQSFTYP

-618 PFMEKTRSW
+618 PFMEKTRNW

-634 IGYGVTGITP
+634 VGYGVTGITP

-729 LYGYTLANVGDIR
+729 LYNTTLANVGDMR

-776 KLSNTLYETDD
+776 KLSNALFETDD
-787 FHELYGG
+787 FHELGG

-799 STPTHYM
+799 SVPTHYM

-827 VPIVQVSDGNGGWVN
+827 TPIVQVSDGNGGW
-842 EEFNTNHNV
+842 TNALFDTSLNV

-859 NGLPKV
+859 SGMPKV
-865 YLGWGHTFNYKGI
+865 YMGWGHTFQYKGI
-878 DLNLQFTG
+878 DLSLQFTG

-898 FYENNS
+898 YYENNS

>member
-1 MDTHGNRALFSRAM
+1 MAMYAEAGN
-15 VKVAACAMLTAGL
+15 T
-28 PQAMLA
+28 
-34 ETGNAEAAV
+34 EAAV
-43 MAAQQTRTVSGQVV
+43 IAAQQTRTVSGQVV

-72 GNNANGTITDF
+72 GTANGTITDF
-83 DGKFTLKVAPNAT
+83 NGKFSLKVAPNAT

-113 IKAGHAITLQE
+113 VKAGQTITLQE

-175 LSVTNA
+175 LSVTNS

-267 YASFSK
+267 YVSFSK
-273 WMATPEFMD
+273 WTDTPEFMD

-333 VYSNDQAIMRKSD
+333 VYSNDEAIMRKSD

-380 NNNKYAY
+380 NNNTYAY

-421 QNEYEGDYRNRF
+421 QNEYEGDTRVRF
-433 YQMTGNITVEPI
+433 YQMTGNVTVEPI

-458 SASISQSFTYP
+458 SASVSQSFTYP

-618 PFMEKTRSW
+618 PFMEKTRNW

-634 IGYGVTGITP
+634 VGYGVTGITP

-729 LYGYTLANVGDIR
+729 LYNTTLANVGDMR

-776 KLSNTLYETDD
+776 KLSNALFETDD
-787 FHELYGG
+787 FHELGG

-799 STPTHYM
+799 SVPTHYM

-827 VPIVQVSDGNGGWVN
+827 TPIVQVSDGNGGW
-842 EEFNTNHNV
+842 TNALFDTSLNV

-859 NGLPKV
+859 SGMPKV
-865 YLGWGHTFNYKGI
+865 YMGWGHTFQYKGI
-878 DLNLQFTG
+878 DLSLQFTG

-898 FYENNS
+898 YYENNS

>member
-15 VKVAACAMLTAGL
+15 VKVAACTMLAAGL
-28 PQAMLA
+28 PLAMYA
-34 ETGNAEAAV
+34 EAGNTEAAV
-43 MAAQQTRTVSGQVV
+43 IAAQQTRTVSGQVV

-72 GNNANGTITDF
+72 GTANGTITDF
-83 DGKFTLKVAPNAT
+83 DGKFSLKVAPNAT

-113 IKAGHAITLQE
+113 VKAGQTITLQE

-175 LSVTNA
+175 LSVTNS

-267 YASFSK
+267 YVSFSK
-273 WMATPEFMD
+273 WTDTPEFMD

-333 VYSNDQAIMRKSD
+333 VYSNDEAIMRKSD

-380 NNNKYAY
+380 NNNTYAY

-421 QNEYEGDYRNRF
+421 QNEYEGDTRVRF
-433 YQMTGNITVEPI
+433 YQMTGNVTVEPI

-458 SASISQSFTYP
+458 SASVSQSFTYP

-634 IGYGVTGITP
+634 VGYGVTGITP

>member
-1 MDTHGNRALFSRAM
+1 M
-15 VKVAACAMLTAGL
+15 VKVAACTMLAAGL
-28 PQAMLA
+28 PLAMYA
-34 ETGNAEAAV
+34 EAGNTEAAV
-43 MAAQQTRTVSGQVV
+43 IAAQQTRTVSGQVV

-72 GNNANGTITDF
+72 GTANGTITDM
-83 DGKFTLKVAPNAT
+83 DGKFSLKTAPNAT

-113 IKAGHAITLQE
+113 VKAGQTITLQE

-175 LSVTNA
+175 LSVTNS

-267 YASFSK
+267 YVSFSK
-273 WMATPEFMD
+273 WTDTPEFMD

-333 VYSNDQAIMRKSD
+333 VYSNDEAIMRKSD

-380 NNNKYAY
+380 NNNTYAY

-421 QNEYEGDYRNRF
+421 QNEYEGDTRVRF
-433 YQMTGNITVEPI
+433 YQMTGNVTVEPI

-458 SASISQSFTYP
+458 SASVSQSFTYP

-618 PFMEKTRSW
+618 PFMEKTRNW

-634 IGYGVTGITP
+634 VGYGVTGITP

-729 LYGYTLANVGDIR
+729 LYNTTLANVGDMR

-776 KLSNTLYETDD
+776 KLSNALFETDD
-787 FHELYGG
+787 FHELGG

-799 STPTHYM
+799 SVPTHYM

-827 VPIVQVSDGNGGWVN
+827 TPIVQVSDGNGGW
-842 EEFNTNHNV
+842 TNALFDTSLNV

-859 NGLPKV
+859 SGMPKV
-865 YLGWGHTFNYKGI
+865 YMGWGHTFQYKGI
-878 DLNLQFTG
+878 DLSLQFTG

-898 FYENNS
+898 YYENNS

>member
-15 VKVAACAMLTAGL
+15 VKVAACTMLAAGL
-28 PQAMLA
+28 PLAMYA
-34 ETGNAEAAV
+34 EAGNTEAAV
-43 MAAQQTRTVSGQVV
+43 IAAQQTRTVSGQVV

-72 GNNANGTITDF
+72 GTANGTITDF
-83 DGKFTLKVAPNAT
+83 DGKFSLKVAPNAT

-113 IKAGHAITLQE
+113 VKAGQTITLQE

-175 LSVTNA
+175 LSVTNS

-267 YASFSK
+267 YVSFSK
-273 WMATPEFMD
+273 WTDTPEFMD

-333 VYSNDQAIMRKSD
+333 VYSNDEAIMRKSD

-380 NNNKYAY
+380 NNNTYAY

-421 QNEYEGDYRNRF
+421 QNEYEGDTRVRF
-433 YQMTGNITVEPI
+433 YQMTGNVTVEPI

-458 SASISQSFTYP
+458 SASVSQSFTYP

-618 PFMEKTRSW
+618 PFMEKTRNW

-634 IGYGVTGITP
+634 VGYGVTGITP

-729 LYGYTLANVGDIR
+729 LYNTTLANVGDMR

-776 KLSNTLYETDD
+776 KLSNALFETDD
-787 FHELYGG
+787 FHELGG

-799 STPTHYM
+799 SVPTHYM

-827 VPIVQVSDGNGGWVN
+827 TPIVQVSDGNGGW
-842 EEFNTNHNV
+842 TNALFDTSLNV

-859 NGLPKV
+859 SGMPKV
-865 YLGWGHTFNYKGI
+865 YMGWGHTFQYKGI
-878 DLNLQFTG
+878 DLSLQFTG

-898 FYENNS
+898 YYENNS

>member
-15 VKVAACAMLTAGL
+15 VKVAACTMLAAGL
-28 PQAMLA
+28 PLAMYA
-34 ETGNAEAAV
+34 EAGNTEAAV
-43 MAAQQTRTVSGQVV
+43 IAAPQTRTVSGQVV
-57 DSNGESIIGANIVEK
+57 DSNGESIIGANEK
-72 GNNANGTITDF
+72 GTANGTITDF
-83 DGKFTLKVAPNAT
+83 DGKFSLKVAPNAT

-113 IKAGHAITLQE
+113 VKAGQTITLQE

-175 LSVTNA
+175 LSVTNS

-267 YASFSK
+267 YVSFSK
-273 WMATPEFMD
+273 WTDTPEFMD

-333 VYSNDQAIMRKSD
+333 VYSNDEAIMRKSD

-380 NNNKYAY
+380 NNNTYAY

-421 QNEYEGDYRNRF
+421 QNEYEGDTRVRF
-433 YQMTGNITVEPI
+433 YQMTGNVTVEPI

-458 SASISQSFTYP
+458 SASVSQSFTYP

-618 PFMEKTRSW
+618 PFMEKTRNW

-634 IGYGVTGITP
+634 VGYGVTGITP

-729 LYGYTLANVGDIR
+729 LYNTTLANVGDMR

-776 KLSNTLYETDD
+776 KLSNALFETDD
-787 FHELYGG
+787 FHELGG

-799 STPTHYM
+799 SVPTHYM

-827 VPIVQVSDGNGGWVN
+827 TPIVQVSDGNGGW
-842 EEFNTNHNV
+842 TNALFDTSLNV

-859 NGLPKV
+859 SGMPKV
-865 YLGWGHTFNYKGI
+865 YMGWGHTFQYKGI
-878 DLNLQFTG
+878 DLSLQFTG

-898 FYENNS
+898 YYENNS

>member
-15 VKVAACAMLTAGL
+15 VKVAACTMLAAGL
-28 PQAMLA
+28 PLAMYA
-34 ETGNAEAAV
+34 EAGNTEAAV
-43 MAAQQTRTVSGQVV
+43 IAAQQTRTVSGQVV

-72 GNNANGTITDF
+72 GTANGTITDF
-83 DGKFTLKVAPNAT
+83 NGKFSLKVAPNAT

-113 IKAGHAITLQE
+113 VKAGQTITLQE

-175 LSVTNA
+175 LSVTNS

-267 YASFSK
+267 YVSFSK
-273 WMATPEFMD
+273 WTDTPEFMD

-333 VYSNDQAIMRKSD
+333 VYSNDEAIMRKSD

-380 NNNKYAY
+380 NNNTYAY

-421 QNEYEGDYRNRF
+421 QNEYEGDTRVRF
-433 YQMTGNITVEPI
+433 YQMTGNVTVEPI

-458 SASISQSFTYP
+458 SASVSQSFTYP

>member
-15 VKVAACAMLTAGL
+15 VKVAACTMLAAGL
-28 PQAMLA
+28 PLAMYA
-34 ETGNAEAAV
+34 EAGNTEAAV
-43 MAAQQTRTVSGQVV
+43 IAAQQTRTVSGQVV

-72 GNNANGTITDF
+72 GTANGTITDM
-83 DGKFTLKVAPNAT
+83 DGKFSLKTAPNAT

-113 IKAGHAITLQE
+113 VKAGQTITLQE

-175 LSVTNA
+175 LSVTNS

-267 YASFSK
+267 YVSFSK
-273 WMATPEFMD
+273 WTDTPEFMD

-333 VYSNDQAIMRKSD
+333 VYSNDEAIMRKSD

-380 NNNKYAY
+380 NNNTYAY

-421 QNEYEGDYRNRF
+421 QNEYEGDTRVRF
-433 YQMTGNITVEPI
+433 YQMTGNVTVEPI

-458 SASISQSFTYP
+458 SASVSQSFTYP

-618 PFMEKTRSW
+618 PFMEKTRNW

-634 IGYGVTGITP
+634 VGYGVTGITP

-729 LYGYTLANVGDIR
+729 LYNTTLANVGDMR

-776 KLSNTLYETDD
+776 KLSNALFETDD
-787 FHELYGG
+787 FHELGG

-799 STPTHYM
+799 SVPTHYM

-827 VPIVQVSDGNGGWVN
+827 TPIVQVSDGNGGW
-842 EEFNTNHNV
+842 TNALFDTSLNV

-859 NGLPKV
+859 SGMPKV
-865 YLGWGHTFNYKGI
+865 YMGWGHTFQYKGI
-878 DLNLQFTG
+878 DLSLQFTG

-898 FYENNS
+898 YYENNS